1 MPKATKQIQNAQRL
15 QNAECVRGLTEETR
29 NAHRK
34 KERERERERKRERQR
49 ERERERQ
56 RESDRERERK
66 RAREREGNAKH
77 SVVLQMYA

>member
-34 KERERERERKRERQR
+34 KEREREGEKERETERERDRERAIER
-49 ERERERQ
+49 EREREN
-56 RESDRERERK
+56 ESKIKIGKRK
-66 RAREREGNAKH
+66 NGGIDHYKP
-77 SVVLQMYA
+77 